1 MEKVKFFAII
11 FTVSM
16 VMITMV
22 SAEEELPVK
31 VTGNEMTLAAEAAA
45 SSFKSSAGEAAQGA
59 KSWAD
64 WATSKIR
71 HPGSLEKTPGSD

>member
-1 MEKVKFFAII
+1 MENVKSFAII
-11 FTVSM
+11 FM
-16 VMITMV
+16 VTMIMTRV
-22 SAEEELPVK
+22 LAEEPPVQL
-31 VTGNEMTLAAEAAA
+31 TTNEVTLAAEAAA

-71 HPGSLEKTPGSD
+71 NPGGNLEETPGSV

>member
-11 FTVSM
+11 FM
-16 VMITMV
+16 VTMIMTMV
-22 SAEEELPVK
+22 SAEELPVK
-31 VTGNEMTLAAEAAA
+31 VTANEVTLAAEAAA

-71 HPGSLEKTPGSD
+71 HPGGLVKTPGSE

>member
-11 FTVSM
+11 FIVTM
-16 VMITMV
+16 VMTSV
-22 SAEEELPVK
+22 SAEELPVQ
-31 VTGNEMTLAAEAAA
+31 VTTNEVTLAMEAAA

-59 KSWAD
+59 KTWAD

-71 HPGSLEKTPGSD
+71 HPGGLEKAPGSD

>member
-16 VMITMV
+16 VMTMV
-22 SAEEELPVK
+22 SAEELPVK

-71 HPGSLEKTPGSD
+71 HLGSLEKTPGSD

>member
-1 MEKVKFFAII
+1 MQILQAKMEKVKFFAII

-16 VMITMV
+16 VMTMV
-22 SAEEELPVK
+22 SAEELPVK

-71 HPGSLEKTPGSD
+71 

>member
-16 VMITMV
+16 VMTMV
-22 SAEEELPVK
+22 SAEELPVK

-71 HPGSLEKTPGSD
+71 